1 MAKRSSIFDMIGPV
15 MIGPSSSHTAG
26 VARIGRIARHLLGN
40 HPNQL
45 SITFYNSFARTYE
58 GHGSDRAVLAGLM
71 DMMPDDE
78 RIREAYE
85 HAEKGGLEFKMKAI
99 SNASDLHPNSIRIK
113 METEN
118 RKLNILGVSLGGGLV
133 AIREIDDYPCDFS
146 GDHVTLVLTAE
157 DKHGSIAFI
166 ANVIAHDQCNIATM
180 SVNRSAKNGEAK
192 LVIELD
198 SDLNPLTLQYLE
210 NLYWVKDV
218 ICLDL
223 REKKKA

>member
-26 VARIGRIARHLLGN
+26 VARIGRIARHLLGDQ
-40 HPNQL
+40 PNKL

-58 GHGSDRAVLAGLM
+58 GHGSDRAILAGLM

-85 HAEKGGLEFKMKAI
+85 HAEKVGLEFKMKAVN
-99 SNASDLHPNSIRIK
+99 NASALHPNSIRIK
-113 METEN
+113 MTTKN
-118 RKLNILGVSLGGGLV
+118 RKLNILGVSLGGGIV
-133 AIREIDDYPCDFS
+133 AIREIDKYPCDFS
-146 GDHVTLVLTAE
+146 GDHITLVVTAI

-198 SDLNPLTLQYLE
+198 SDLSPLTLQYLE
-210 NLYWVKDV
+210 SLYWVKDV

-223 REKKKA
+223 QEKKEG